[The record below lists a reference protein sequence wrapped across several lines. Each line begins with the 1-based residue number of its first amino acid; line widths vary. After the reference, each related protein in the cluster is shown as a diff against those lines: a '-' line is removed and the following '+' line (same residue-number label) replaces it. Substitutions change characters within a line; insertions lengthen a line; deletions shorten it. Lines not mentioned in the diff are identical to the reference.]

1 MGKEKKDRILS
12 KQERRIVSYHEV
24 GHALVNALQK
34 DAEPVQKITIVP
46 RTMGALG
53 YVMQVPEEEKYLNTK
68 KELEAMLVGYL
79 GGRAAEEIVFDTVTT
94 GAANDI
100 EQATK
105 VARAMITQYG
115 MSEKF
120 GLMGLATQENQY
132 LSGRAVLN
140 CGDDTA
146 TEIDHEVMKLLH
158 HSYEEA
164 KRILGSHRTEM
175 DKIAEYL
182 IRKETITGKEFMKIL
197 RAVQQG
203 LDIPENLD
211 DLVLSEDE
219 KKCPINRT
227 LKRLQK
233 ITRQQKYRIGSAQ
246 NGDIRAGTD
255 REYAGTGENRRICSE
270 NR

>member
-1 MGKEKKDRILS
+1 
-12 KQERRIVSYHEV
+12 
-24 GHALVNALQK
+24 
-34 DAEPVQKITIVP
+34 
-46 RTMGALG
+46 
-53 YVMQVPEEEKYLNTK
+53 
-68 KELEAMLVGYL
+68 
-79 GGRAAEEIVFDTVTT
+79 
-94 GAANDI
+94 
-100 EQATK
+100 
-105 VARAMITQYG
+105 MITQYG

-197 RAVQQG
+197 RAVQHG

-219 KKCPINRT
+219 KEVSVKQPVLEAENSAADT
-227 LKRLQK
+227 EDKASVAPEEKTESKSDSADAQAAEVK
-233 ITRQQKYRIGSAQ
+233 TEAKQPAEDSADTETEKQPGSEA
-246 NGDIRAGTD
+246 
-255 REYAGTGENRRICSE
+255 
-270 NR
+270 